1 MSKIKSII
9 SILIIV
15 CTLYL
20 TVGFSAFVSEISIS
34 SIAANI
40 RVEKDIRITD
50 LIASK
55 TEKTTI
61 NSLNFDDNSIV
72 SNIKFDSISS
82 YIIYNVTITNI
93 GNAEIGI
100 YDLTLP
106 EGISYEI
113 SNYNLKDKICN
124 NNSCNLGISKE
135 IIIKVYPSSETGLNI
150 KDLKIDFNFRKFHPI
165 TYTGLTNNNYPTS
178 IIDGGTL
185 NIQIKN
191 PPEFINV
198 FSNGIELNR
207 TTYLYNNGNLVIDNI
222 TNNTAIEIAE
232 STLLDGKVFSKTLK
246 DFVNNTTESAYNSTD
261 TTVTYIGIY
270 EDEIP
275 EGYTEETFFS
285 LPSIS
290 VSENNR
296 VKAFHDSGRV
306 YLYSKDDILAPAV
319 SYSLFRG
326 YTNLTELNITKLNTK
341 NMTDPGAMFQDNTS
355 LEYLDISTFDTK
367 KVYRLFYTF
376 AGCTSLKQ
384 INLPS
389 FENTPLEKLEATFL
403 NCHSLNNLDLSKWN
417 TSKLTTMASMFE
429 NCHSLTNLNLSNWD
443 TSKVIKMSYLFRY
456 NKSLTTI
463 DISSFDTS
471 NVTDMS
477 RMFGY
482 CDKLE
487 NIYVGSGWDT
497 SNVTESASM
506 FSNSPLLPNFNQDYV
521 DHTKAYVG
529 DGGYLSYLPK

>member
-1 MSKIKSII
+1 MSKIKSIM

-34 SIAANI
+34 NIAANI

-72 SNIKFDSISS
+72 SNVKFDSISS

-124 NNSCNLGISKE
+124 NNTCNLGISKE

-246 DFVNNTTESAYNSTD
+246 DFVNNTTESEYNSTD

-326 YTNLTELNITKLNTK
+326 YTNLTELNISKLNTK
-341 NMTDPGAMFQDNTS
+341 NMQDMGAMFQDNPS
-355 LEYLDISTFDTK
+355 LEYLDITTFDTT

-376 AGCTSLKQ
+376 YGNKSLKE
-384 INLPS
+384 IKLPAFNKKS
-389 FENTPLEKLEATFL
+389 LTGIQAVFGECQSLE
-403 NCHSLNNLDLSKWN
+403 SLDLSNWN
-417 TSKLTTMASMFE
+417 TSKTVFMNGVFT
-429 NCHSLTNLNLSNWD
+429 NCYKLHTLNLTGWD
-443 TSKVIKMSYLFRY
+443 TTNVTDMNHMFRY
-456 NKSLTTI
+456 NKSLTSL
-463 DISSFDTS
+463 DISMFNTS
-471 NVTDMS
+471 NVTNMT

-521 DHTKAYVG
+521 DHTKAYVS
-529 DGGYLSYLPK
+529 DGGYLSYLPE